1 MREMSKSKTGNGSPR
16 RSTRSKAHPALP
28 LAGRPRLHGEPE
40 VADPPEGPPK
50 THVVQVATTAAGVTF
65 TPSAATIPATAKFV
79 RWDFGGLT
87 GSVVLKSASS
97 LVKNLRPHPKGGQ
110 VADIFST
117 EPGSFEFE
125 VTVHKGATTLKGSG
139 FLVV

>member
-1 MREMSKSKTGNGSPR
+1 MRELSKSKTGNGSPR
-16 RSTRSKAHPALP
+16 RSTRSKVHPALP
-28 LAGRPRLHGEPE
+28 IAGRPRLKIGE

-50 THVVQVATTAAGVTF
+50 THVIQVAMTAAGVTF

-79 RWDFGGLT
+79 RWDFGGAT
-87 GSVVLKSASS
+87 GSVVLKSASK
-97 LVKNLRPHPKGGQ
+97 LVKNLRTRKKGGQ

-117 EPGSFEFE
+117 VPGSYEFE